1 MTVTTTDTA
10 APAGELSPMGAHS
23 GAVDFLRSWA
33 EGLQI
38 IAGQMAPLIW
48 TDVVP
53 LHHWPMPKGMTLQSF
68 ANPRIKHPN
77 ETDEEFLRRQQG
89 AAASASAVAMR
100 GAALGIDPFVALADM
115 WNIRGKLGMSTKLR
129 NAYARGRG
137 IKTWDVELS
146 PKVATCAGVDPLTG
160 ETVTI
165 TITIEDAERAGWVKA
180 NANYSTVPADMLW
193 SRAMGRVLDRIAG
206 HVLAGVGSV
215 EDLRDDPEPDRVVA
229 APTVR
234 ATVEEFAAAAAA
246 VRERVLTEAPAD
258 APAPAVEPEPEA
270 PEAPPATIDKGT
282 WDAINREWKRL
293 GVVGDGMIGRRL
305 AGVVHLIGRPVTNG
319 SELTAAEGDVVL
331 STLQGIRD
339 DDAATVA
346 RMLGE
351 TPPAPTEEEL
361 AAIADAEA
369 RDAAAAGGEPRGWD
383 GAR

>member
-1 MTVTTTDTA
+1 MTITTTDTA
-10 APAGELSPMGAHS
+10 PAAGELSPMGAHS
-23 GAVDFLRSWA
+23 GAVEFLRSWA

-48 TDVVP
+48 TDIVP
-53 LHHWPMPKGMTLQSF
+53 LHHWPLPKGTTLQSF

-77 ETDEEFLRRQQG
+77 ETDEEYLRRQQG

-146 PKVATCAGVDPLTG
+146 AKVATCAGVDPLTG

-165 TITIEDAERAGWVKA
+165 TVTMEDAERAGWTKA
-180 NANYSTVPADMLW
+180 NANYGTVPADMLW
-193 SRAMGRVLDRIAG
+193 ARAMGRVLDRIAG
-206 HVLAGVGSV
+206 HVLAGIGSV
-215 EDLRDDPEPDRVVA
+215 EDLRDEREPDVVVA
-229 APTVR
+229 APAARVT
-234 ATVEEFAAAAAA
+234 AEELAAA
-246 VRERVLTEAPAD
+246 VRTEPT
-258 APAPAVEPEPEA
+258 APAPAVEETPPAVEPEA
-270 PEAPPATIDKGT
+270 PAAPPATIDKST

-319 SELTAAEGDVVL
+319 SELTAPEGDVVL

-339 DDAATVA
+339 DDAVTVA

-369 RDAAAAGGEPRGWD
+369 EARDAAAAGGEPRGWD